1 MSADVAPALRRLF
14 VGSYTDGT
22 DRGGIRTIAFG
33 EGGGE
38 AHVVRADGCGAN
50 PTYLAQRG
58 SLLFAAHELDSCGR
72 MAAYAIEP
80 DGSLTCRG
88 ACTAPYD
95 AGTCF
100 VLPDPNGRN
109 LFGANYLSG
118 SVACCALLD
127 DGRLAAGVPSRR
139 HEGRGLRDDRQEGPH
154 VHSLSFVPG
163 TRLLVAVDLGLD
175 ALVIYQVDACGMLAP
190 TAAETV
196 RVPAGSGPRM
206 VAYHPRLPMA
216 ALVNE
221 LACDVLVFR
230 IDEGGLH
237 WRIVEQL
244 SLPQAPSGDA
254 LAAHIAFSPDGRQ
267 LYASVRGSDQ
277 LVVFP
282 VDDQGRVA
290 GRCDVASGGKGPRHF
305 SPSPDGRFL
314 AVANLASD
322 DVRLF
327 ERDADGMLRA
337 VACVDVPQPA
347 CVIWNA

>member
-1 MSADVAPALRRLF
+1 
-14 VGSYTDGT
+14 
-22 DRGGIRTIAFG
+22 
-33 EGGGE
+33 
-38 AHVVRADGCGAN
+38 
-50 PTYLAQRG
+50 
-58 SLLFAAHELDSCGR
+58 
-72 MAAYAIEP
+72 
-80 DGSLTCRG
+80 
-88 ACTAPYD
+88 
-95 AGTCF
+95 
-100 VLPDPNGRN
+100 
-109 LFGANYLSG
+109 
-118 SVACCALLD
+118 
-127 DGRLAAGVPSRR
+127 
-139 HEGRGLRDDRQEGPH
+139 
-154 VHSLSFVPG
+154 
-163 TRLLVAVDLGLD
+163 
-175 ALVIYQVDACGMLAP
+175 
-190 TAAETV
+190 
-196 RVPAGSGPRM
+196 M

-282 VDDQGRVA
+282 VDGQGRVA

-305 SPSPDGRFL
+305 FAVARRALL